1 MYYNELD
8 EEMQKTQGQDRFKLL
23 RARVE
28 VLMQNSK
35 DAEFTVYL
43 RQMQNRIANQER
55 QVELL
60 KEELDSRVK
69 MYEHRMQ
76 MYQAS
81 QPAPQ
86 PVSQPAPMA
95 APMPQP
101 VPQPA
106 PMAAPA
112 PQPAP
117 QPAPIPPVRPQPQP
131 AAAPARPKRSAE
143 FIIGVAVLS
152 VVGGVFIL
160 TAMVLLGMYF
170 MEGLTKGLM
179 LYVACIAV
187 MVLAEAV
194 LYRRWPGLGM
204 TLSAIGMG
212 GLYISTL
219 INYLVLHNF
228 HQWVALGLTLLI
240 TLTVILLSRKRDAAA
255 YRILGMAAVYICMLL
270 VPDHEILGGG
280 LSMTEFL
287 TATVMALA
295 VNIMCLAVPVKKTH
309 TGIHVTH
316 MALNTAFTFI
326 AYLKW
331 TFGLFGLRGDFPVWQ
346 QPLFLAVSILV
357 MHMIFVVQVRW
368 QEKQTPGASMEQNM
382 GICITYGISSL
393 FYMLLVGLTTNFA
406 YSMTLIEL
414 FGDEY
419 LLDRLICSGVVVA
432 LCLIP
437 MRILREKQEKW
448 FIWYALN
455 LWLLGIHV
463 ANGGDWE
470 MALCLL
476 VMLAASKI
484 LSFARRPMLYISDA
498 VVTTFAC
505 MTVYFGG
512 EYNYVIPL
520 AVGLVLSILCLNY
533 WHTYFQVILVFTIA
547 LYTSSH
553 MLQLLKLPVFV
564 GILFVGMLLFNNV
577 DRWRGKGQSV
587 VGFNALALGGQAI
600 CYLALINPVYRNA
613 YLTYFC
619 MLIFGT
625 ATIMICFQ
633 KKYYMDFGCK
643 QLILA
648 IFLTYMGLIV
658 RTSYPITNSILLMLL
673 ALGCVAAGFAINKK
687 SVRIYGLVLSL
698 VICGKLVLYDF
709 IGANILQKTILF
721 FAVGLLALAIAAIYM
736 ILERNQEKRNENTIE
751 NANEKRDEINNE
763 KRDEIGSEIR
773 NEMDNEISKRSA
785 E

>member
-1 MYYNELD
+1 MEYNELN
-8 EEMQKTQGQDRFKLL
+8 EEMQKTQGQDSLKLL

-28 VLMQNSK
+28 VLLQNSK

-43 RQMQNRIANQER
+43 HHMQNRIANEER

-60 KEELDSRVK
+60 KAELDSRVK
-69 MYEHRMQ
+69 MYEHRMR
-76 MYQAS
+76 MYQAQAS
-81 QPAPQ
+81 QTAPQPAPR
-86 PVSQPAPMA
+86 PAPMA
-95 APMPQP
+95 AP
-101 VPQPA
+101 VPQPAPQSA

-112 PQPAP
+112 PQPMR
-117 QPAPIPPVRPQPQP
+117 PVQPQPQP
-131 AAAPARPKRSAE
+131 AAVPARPKRSAE

-160 TAMVLLGMYF
+160 TSMVLLGMYF
-170 MEGLTKGLM
+170 MEGLMKGLM

-194 LYRRWPGLGM
+194 LYRRWPRLGM

-219 INYLVLHNF
+219 INFLVLHNF
-228 HQWVALGLTLLI
+228 NQWVALGLTLLI

-255 YRILGMAAVYICMLL
+255 YRILGMAAMYICILL
-270 VPDHEILGGG
+270 VPDREVLGGG

-295 VNIMCLAVPVKKTH
+295 VNIMCLAVPVKKAH

-331 TFGLFGLRGDFPVWQ
+331 AFGSGGDFPIWQ

-368 QEKQTPGASMEQNM
+368 QEKQTPGAPKEHSSIEQNM
-382 GICITYGISSL
+382 GICVTYVTSTL
-393 FYMLLVGLTTNFA
+393 FYMLLVGLTTDFT
-406 YSMTLIEL
+406 YSMTPIEL

-437 MRILREKQEKW
+437 MLILRKKQEKW

-463 ANGGDWE
+463 ANGGNWE

-476 VMLAASKI
+476 VMLVASKI
-484 LSFARRPMLYISDA
+484 LSFTRRPLLYVSDA

-505 MTVYFGG
+505 MTVYFGS

-520 AVGLVLSILCLNY
+520 AVGLVLSIFCLNY

-553 MLQLLKLPVFV
+553 MLPMLKLPVFV

-673 ALGCVAAGFAINKK
+673 ALGCVAAGFAIKKK

-709 IGANILQKTILF
+709 MGANILQKTILF
-721 FAVGLLALAIAAIYM
+721 FAVGLLALVIAAIYM
-736 ILERNQEKRNENTIE
+736 ILERNQEKRNENRNE
-751 NANEKRDEINNE
+751 NRNETRDETKDETKDKIGNE
-763 KRDEIGSEIR
+763 VS
-773 NEMDNEISKRSA
+773 NEMSNENSKRSA